1 MAAPAHGE
9 GARARLPLGEML
21 IAVGVLA
28 LSGVVFW
35 QTLSIP
41 VSPLYARVGPTVIP
55 MMAAFGLAACGVA
68 LLIAAL
74 RGGWQDAEE
83 KKITQDGSALALLVA
98 GLIANMVLIGVAG
111 FTIASTVL
119 FTLTAR
125 AFGSRNILRD
135 GATGFGLSIVAYLG
149 FARALGINIGAGP
162 PERII
167 ERLLSV
173 IF

>member
-1 MAAPAHGE
+1 MAAPTQSE
-9 GARARLPLGEML
+9 GARARLPLGETL
-21 IAVGVLA
+21 IALGVLA
-28 LSGVVFW
+28 LAGVVFW
-35 QTLSIP
+35 QTLAIP

-55 MMAAFGLAACGVA
+55 MLAAFGLAACGVA
-68 LLIAAL
+68 LLVSAV
-74 RGGWQDAEE
+74 RGGWQDEEE
-83 KKITQDGSALALLVA
+83 KEITQDKPALVLLLA
-98 GLIANMVLIGVAG
+98 GFIANMALIGPAG
-111 FTIASTVL
+111 FTVASTVL

-135 GATGFGLSIVAYLG
+135 AGTGFGLAILAYLG

-167 ERLLSV
+167 ERMLSV